1 MIKKKS
7 PYVLSNLAMSFKK
20 NYMCECSHVTKI
32 TIVDGEKKL
41 TYLQWSEIKT
51 GFEGRRPLGIAYIP
65 F

>member
-1 MIKKKS
+1 
-7 PYVLSNLAMSFKK
+7 MSFKK